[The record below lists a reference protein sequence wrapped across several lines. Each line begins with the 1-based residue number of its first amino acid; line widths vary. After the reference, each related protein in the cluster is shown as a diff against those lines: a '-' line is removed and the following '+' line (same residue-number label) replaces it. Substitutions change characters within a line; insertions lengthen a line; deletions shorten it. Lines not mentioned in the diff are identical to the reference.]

1 MKNKKPDMLRRSKES
16 RKELQE
22 MQRAAWQQGYEK
34 AYSDAKAEYAH
45 RLNTMQAL
53 VDSLSSGIESEKV
66 RMLRRIAEGFPK
78 VVWGLVRL
86 FFGEHSKE
94 MGKSLLRRLESA
106 VDMLT
111 AEPGITVKLNPKDMK
126 LIRDNLRIP
135 DREIKL
141 KAAADVRPGGFLIEA
156 GFAEIDGDV
165 MGFIDRYIEV
175 TGNG

>member
-1 MKNKKPDMLRRSKES
+1 MLRRSKES

-111 AEPGITVKLNPKDMK
+111 AYAAGMYPIGVLWGF
-126 LIRDNLRIP
+126 R
-135 DREIKL
+135 DREELESNGAGMK
-141 KAAADVRPGGFLIEA
+141 KASGGKGFSCPRFVFVFKNVVNEPPAGADAPFCYGLMMQFGL
-156 GFAEIDGDV
+156 
-165 MGFIDRYIEV
+165 
-175 TGNG
+175 